1 MGFGQVG
8 RQIYRLALADDRFD
22 PVAISDI
29 GQPDILHHLLVKSM
43 GRDAGVSLN
52 GNYLIA
58 GGGRLIAGGGRLVAG
73 GRTATLRT
81 RLMSAERPEETPWDL
96 LGVDVVIDA
105 TGRYRSRTDLAPH
118 LDNGARRVV
127 TSSLPEG
134 ELDRVV
140 LCGVNEASAL
150 ASDRIVSAGSAST
163 TAMALALRV
172 VTDARPI
179 AHATM
184 TSVHA
189 YTRDQSLYD
198 HAGPDYRRSR
208 AAAGN
213 IIPNTTPALQW
224 LEQALPVVRGKLSG
238 FALNVPVAAGSLLDV
253 TLAFQDTAMGADDI
267 NGLFVAA
274 AEAEPEL
281 IAVTQDP
288 IVSSDVRG
296 RSQSILLDLQGT
308 LVAGDKLTKLL
319 AWHETLGHA
328 RRILDVAALY
338 AALDSAEPEGAP

>member
-8 RQIYRLALADDRFD
+8 RQIYRLALEDDRFD
-22 PVAISDI
+22 LVAISDI
-29 GQPDILHHLLVKSM
+29 GQPDILHHLLSKSM
-43 GRDAGVSLN
+43 GRDAPVLLD
-52 GNYLIA
+52 GNYL
-58 GGGRLIAGGGRLVAG
+58 VARG
-73 GRTATLRT
+73 SDATRKT
-81 RLMSAERPEETPWDL
+81 RLMSAERPEEIPWDL

-105 TGRYRSRTDLAPH
+105 TGRYRSRRDLAPH
-118 LDNGARRVV
+118 LVNGARRVV
-127 TSSLPEG
+127 ISSLPEG
-134 ELDRVV
+134 EVDQVV
-140 LCGVNEASAL
+140 LCGVNEASAES
-150 ASDRIVSAGSAST
+150 SDRIVSAGSAST

-172 VTDARPI
+172 VADARPV

-224 LEQALPVVRGKLSG
+224 VERALPAVRGKVSG
-238 FALNVPVAAGSLLDV
+238 FALNVPVAVGSLLDI
-253 TLAFQDTAMGADDI
+253 TLAFPDAAMAADEV
-267 NGLFVAA
+267 NGLFMAA
-274 AEAEPEL
+274 AAAEPEL
-281 IAVTQDP
+281 IAVTHDP

-296 RSQSILLDLQGT
+296 RSQSILVDLQGT
-308 LVAGDKLTKLL
+308 LVAGAKLTKLL

-328 RRILDVAALY
+328 RRILDVASLY
-338 AALDSAEPEGAP
+338 AALDSEARTTGVA

>member
-1 MGFGQVG
+1 METLRLGLMGFGQVG

-43 GRDAGVSLN
+43 GRGARVALN
-52 GNYLIA
+52 GNYLA
-58 GGGRLIAGGGRLVAG
+58 AEGRNTTRK
-73 GRTATLRT
+73 T
-81 RLMSAERPEETPWDL
+81 RLMSAERPEEIPWDL

-105 TGRYRSRTDLAPH
+105 TGRYRSRTGLAPH
-118 LDNGARRVV
+118 LANGAKRVV

-134 ELDRVV
+134 EVDRVV

-150 ASDRIVSAGSAST
+150 AGDRIVSAGSAST

-172 VTDARPI
+172 VTAARPI

-198 HAGPDYRRSR
+198 HAGLDYRRSR

-224 LEQALPVVRGKLSG
+224 VERALPEVEGKVSG
-238 FALNVPVAAGSLLDV
+238 FALNVPVAAGSLLDL
-253 TLAFQDTAMGADDI
+253 TLAFQDTAMDADAI
-267 NGLFVAA
+267 NGLFTAA
-274 AEAEPEL
+274 AEAEPAL
-281 IAVTQDP
+281 IAVTADP

-296 RSQSILLDLQGT
+296 RSQSILVDLQGT

-319 AWHETLGHA
+319 AWHETLGHS

-338 AALDSAEPEGAP
+338 AGLDQQTGRTS

>member
-8 RQIYRLALADDRFD
+8 RQIYRLALNDDRFD
-22 PVAISDI
+22 TVAIADI
-29 GQPDILHHLLVKSM
+29 GQPDILHHLLSKSI
-43 GRDAGVSLN
+43 GRDGEVALT
-52 GNYLIA
+52 GNH
-58 GGGRLIAGGGRLVAG
+58 LVASDG
-73 GRTATLRT
+73 ATTQRT
-81 RLMSAERPEETPWDL
+81 RLMSTERPGEIPWDL
-96 LGVDVVIDA
+96 LDVDIVIDA
-105 TGRYRSRTDLAPH
+105 TGRYRSRAALTPH

-134 ELDRVV
+134 DLDRVV
-140 LCGVNEASAL
+140 LYGVNQACAVSA
-150 ASDRIVSAGSAST
+150 DRIVSAGSAST

-172 VTDARPI
+172 VAAARPI

-213 IIPNTTPALQW
+213 IIPNTTPAPHW
-224 LEQALPVVRGKLSG
+224 VEQALPSVKGKVSG
-238 FALNVPVAAGSLLDV
+238 FALNVPVAVGSLLDV
-253 TLAFQDTAMGADDI
+253 TLAFEDAGPDADEI
-267 NGLFVAA
+267 NGLFLAA
-274 AEAEPEL
+274 AQAEPAL
-281 IAVTQDP
+281 IAVTHDP

-296 RSQSILLDLQGT
+296 FSQSILVDLQGT
-308 LVAGDKLTKLL
+308 LRAGDKLMKLL

-328 RRILDVAALY
+328 RRILDVAAHY
-338 AALDSAEPEGAP
+338 AALDAEQTTTGAA

>member
-1 MGFGQVG
+1 MNALRIGLMGFGQVG
-8 RQIYRLALADDRFD
+8 RQIYRLALNDDRFD
-22 PVAISDI
+22 TVAIADI
-29 GQPDILHHLLVKSM
+29 GQPDILHHLLSKSI
-43 GRDAGVSLN
+43 GRDGGVALT
-52 GNYLIA
+52 GNH
-58 GGGRLIAGGGRLVAG
+58 LVASDG
-73 GRTATLRT
+73 TTTQRT
-81 RLMSAERPEETPWDL
+81 RLMSTERPGEIPWDL

-105 TGRYRSRTDLAPH
+105 TGRYRSRTALTPH

-140 LCGVNEASAL
+140 LYGVNQANADSG
-150 ASDRIVSAGSAST
+150 DRIVSAGSAST

-172 VTDARPI
+172 VTAARPI

-213 IIPNTTPALQW
+213 IIPNTTPAPHW
-224 LEQALPVVRGKLSG
+224 VEQALPSVKGKVSG
-238 FALNVPVAAGSLLDV
+238 FALNVPVAVGSLLDV
-253 TLAFQDTAMGADDI
+253 TLAFEDAGMDAAVI
-267 NGLFVAA
+267 NEFFIAA
-274 AEAEPEL
+274 AQAEPDL
-281 IAVTQDP
+281 IAVTHDP

-296 RSQSILLDLQGT
+296 FSQSILVDLQGT
-308 LVAGDKLTKLL
+308 LMAGDKLMKLL
-319 AWHETLGHA
+319 AWHEILGHA
-328 RRILDVAALY
+328 SRILDVAAHY
-338 AALDSAEPEGAP
+338 AALDETQATTGAT

>member
-1 MGFGQVG
+1 METLRLGLMGFGQVG

-43 GRDAGVSLN
+43 GRDARVALN
-52 GNYLIA
+52 GNYLA
-58 GGGRLIAGGGRLVAG
+58 AEGRNTTRK
-73 GRTATLRT
+73 T
-81 RLMSAERPEETPWDL
+81 RLMSAERPEEIPWDL

-118 LDNGARRVV
+118 QDNGAKRVV

-134 ELDRVV
+134 EVDRVV
-140 LCGVNEASAL
+140 LCGVNEASAS
-150 ASDRIVSAGSAST
+150 ADDRIVSAGSAST

-172 VTDARPI
+172 VTAARPI

-198 HAGPDYRRSR
+198 HAGLDYRRSR

-224 LEQALPVVRGKLSG
+224 VERALPEVKGKVSG
-238 FALNVPVAAGSLLDV
+238 FALNVPVAAGSLLDI
-253 TLAFQDTAMGADDI
+253 TLAFQDSAMDAQAI
-267 NGLFVAA
+267 NGLFTAA

-281 IAVTQDP
+281 IAVTGDP

-296 RSQSILLDLQGT
+296 RSQSILVDLQGT

-319 AWHETLGHA
+319 AWHETLGHS
-328 RRILDVAALY
+328 RRILDVAVLY
-338 AALDSAEPEGAP
+338 AALDQQTGRMS

>member
-43 GRDAGVSLN
+43 GQDARVSLE
-52 GNYLIA
+52 GNYL
-58 GGGRLIAGGGRLVAG
+58 VAG
-73 GRTATLRT
+73 RGNGTHRT
-81 RLMSAERPEETPWDL
+81 RLMSAERPEEIPWDL

-118 LDNGARRVV
+118 LGNGARRVV

-134 ELDRVV
+134 ELDRV
-140 LCGVNEASAL
+140 LLRGVNESSAL
-150 ASDRIVSAGSAST
+150 ADDRIVSAGSAST
-163 TAMALALRV
+163 TAMALVLRV

-208 AAAGN
+208 SAAEN
-213 IIPNTTPALQW
+213 IIPNTTPALKW
-224 LEQALPVVRGKLSG
+224 LERTLPAVKGRVSG

-253 TLAFQDTAMGADDI
+253 TLAFEDSAMGTDEI
-267 NGLFVAA
+267 NALFVAA
-274 AEAEPEL
+274 AAAEPAL
-281 IAVTQDP
+281 IAVTRDP

-308 LVAGDKLTKLL
+308 LVAGEKLTKLL

-338 AALDSAEPEGAP
+338 AALDTAVPAGAP